1 MNGIDISH
9 VQGTIDWP
17 TAFAGGIIFAF
28 AKATEGT
35 TFADPKFAA
44 NWSGMKAAGIA
55 RGAYHFFHPAMDA
68 AAQAAHFLAVL
79 ASANG
84 GSAQLAPGDLPPVID
99 LEWVKDVM
107 PSPAEYVIKVQNF
120 LDAVEAGTGRTPMIY
135 TDASFWDEF
144 TASSAAFGRYPLWV
158 AEYGAHA
165 PKLPTGWDQYTI
177 WQNSSN
183 GKAAGIATPVDLDV
197 FNGSPEEMQQLAG
210 MQAPGQ

>member
-1 MNGIDISH
+1 MNGIDVSH

-17 TAFAGGIIFAF
+17 TVAGAGVGFAF

-35 TFADPKFAA
+35 TFTDSKFAA
-44 NWSGMKAAGIA
+44 NWFGMKAAGIA

-99 LEWVKDVM
+99 LEWVKDAM
-107 PSPAEYVIKVQNF
+107 PAPTEYAADVQAF
-120 LDAVEAGTGRTPMIY
+120 LDAVEAGTGRAPMIY
-135 TDASFWDEF
+135 TDASFWNEF
-144 TASSAAFGRYPLWV
+144 AASDAFGRYPLWV

-165 PKLPTGWDQYTI
+165 PKLPAGWDQYTI

-210 MQAPGQ
+210 MKAPGQ